1 MIEIASFSTDQEAAI
16 ARGMLESEGIRCE
29 SVGQS
34 ALSSIF
40 PTPDGSNFG
49 GYSLYVPEEQ
59 AEEAVRLLRE
69 HGDIQ

>member
-1 MIEIASFSTDQEAAI
+1 MKEIASFSTAQEAAI

-49 GYSLYVPEEQ
+49 GYSLYVEDSAAPE
-59 AEEAVRLLRE
+59 ALRLLRE